1 MAECK
6 EELTGRI
13 LQTETNGNDFVLD
26 AASQPSRWKPKQG
39 WRSVLEVA
47 AVVGL
52 VALLATVIA
61 LAVVLSRNNIN
72 RGIDPACIHAL
83 GGGPIKNGGSMEI
96 KAPDYCK
103 AQLRAYA
110 DNSRGSYWRVSHAT
124 MTKTYA
130 GSCTASTGAMQPLCV
145 AAVSVPLLQRLVG
158 GLVANAM
165 FGYPFIRYHSEL
177 NETQLC
183 SFSSRWR

>member
-61 LAVVLSRNNIN
+61 LAVVLSRNNSN

-124 MTKTYA
+124 MTKR
-130 GSCTASTGAMQPLCV
+130 MQ
-145 AAVSVPLLQRLVG
+145 AAVLPQQAPCSHCVWQQ
-158 GLVANAM
+158 
-165 FGYPFIRYHSEL
+165 FQCHS
-177 NETQLC
+177 C
-183 SFSSRWR
+183 SGWWVVWSPTPCLAIHSNVTTVN

>member
-26 AASQPSRWKPKQG
+26 TAPHPSRWKPKQG

-61 LAVVLSRNNIN
+61 LAVVLSRNNSN
-72 RGIDPACIHAL
+72 RAIDPACIHAL

-110 DNSRGSYWRVSHAT
+110 DNTRGSYWRVSH
-124 MTKTYA
+124 KTF
-130 GSCTASTGAMQPLCV
+130 TEP
-145 AAVSVPLLQRLVG
+145 
-158 GLVANAM
+158 
-165 FGYPFIRYHSEL
+165 
-177 NETQLC
+177 
-183 SFSSRWR
+183 